1 MDQKPGIHFV
11 NAATTV
17 SGPAAAASVTL
28 SPSLKLKTTIGVIVH
43 EGGETILSLYRLS
56 SLATGQYSRDIYR
69 WKGWKLHKKDKVKY
83 AQPPFAPAG
92 AFREQRGDL
101 EIWSMEKMT
110 EEEIKNIEKLMKP
123 STKARSSLSR

>member
-43 EGGETILSLYRLS
+43 EGGEILSLYRLS

-69 WKGWKLHKKDKVKY
+69 WKKGKGWKLHKKDKVKY

-110 EEEIKNIEKLMKP
+110 EEEINIEKLMKP
-123 STKARSSLSR
+123 STKAKKQS